1 MLAVIEVKVETQV
14 TPPSMGE
21 WRSEKKKGRPARPC
35 PQPHYVPPGQVSH
48 HYHSFY
54 FLSADYLVPLLCAL
68 VSLLGLT
75 CVAVCAWWTRKRR
88 KERERGAR
96 SPSRDNVNNQWEP
109 LRLVVGQDAVAAQQQ
124 QQLKE
129 SNREAEQE
137 RRKLMGPSCRTC
149 DEEEGD
155 EEEEGEFE
163 LEEEEEEDECCGGET
178 GKKYCKTVAQP
189 GGGGGGWGGGVICTL
204 RSSSSPLK
212 APHRTGDYSPKD
224 NRWKNVS
231 SALTGRK
238 DLRDHC
244 T

>member
-1 MLAVIEVKVETQV
+1 M
-14 TPPSMGE
+14 
-21 WRSEKKKGRPARPC
+21 
-35 PQPHYVPPGQVSH
+35 
-48 HYHSFY
+48 
-54 FLSADYLVPLLCAL
+54 PLLCAL
-68 VSLLGLT
+68 VCLLALT

-109 LRLVVGQDAVAAQQQ
+109 LRLVVGQDSAAAAQQ

-149 DEEEGD
+149 DEEED
-155 EEEEGEFE
+155 EEEEEGEFE
-163 LEEEEEEDECCGGET
+163 LEEEDECCGGGGGGEM
-178 GKKYCKTVAQP
+178 GKTPMYCKTVAQP
-189 GGGGGGWGGGVICTL
+189 GAVICTL

-224 NRWKNVS
+224 NRWKNTS
-231 SALTGRK
+231 AALTGCK